1 MTLQEERKRNLRK
14 KFKIFAAVFKMLI
27 FLAIIVGIP
36 LYLYFFQ
43 KDLINEFEHG
53 KRSRSF

>member
-36 LYLYFFQ
+36 LYSVFFS
-43 KDLINEFEHG
+43 KGPD
-53 KRSRSF
+53 K